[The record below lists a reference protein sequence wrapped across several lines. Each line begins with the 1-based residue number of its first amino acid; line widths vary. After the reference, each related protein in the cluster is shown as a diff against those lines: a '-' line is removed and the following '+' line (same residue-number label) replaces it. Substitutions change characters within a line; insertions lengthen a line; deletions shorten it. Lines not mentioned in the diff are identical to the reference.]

1 MENNDLSTY
10 ITTVELG
17 KIPKRKM
24 NYRQYLYK
32 QRIKYGKYCKMGLV
46 NDKMLFRFK
55 DGKLIYELDSSVN
68 KEEEEKMLS
77 DPFYK
82 ALFYCSELDF
92 SVMPSKREKKLRTML
107 NDKINRLKE
116 LTMNNSN
123 KK

>member
-1 MENNDLSTY
+1 MENNDLSSY

-46 NDKMLFRFK
+46 NDKMKFRFK

-92 SVMPSKREKKLRTML
+92 RVMPSKREKKLRTML

>member
-1 MENNDLSTY
+1 MENNDLSNY

-46 NDKMLFRFK
+46 NDKMKFRFK
-55 DGKLIYELDSSVN
+55 DGKLSYELDSSVN